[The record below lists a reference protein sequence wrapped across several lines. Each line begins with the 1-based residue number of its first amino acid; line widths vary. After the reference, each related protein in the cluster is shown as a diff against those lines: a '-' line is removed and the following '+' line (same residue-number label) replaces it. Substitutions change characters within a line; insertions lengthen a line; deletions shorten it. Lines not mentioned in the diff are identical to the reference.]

1 MSKDCCDIRKVV
13 LPLFLL
19 AVILTQANAATVLV
33 EAESFADHGGW
44 LVDQQS
50 MDVMGSA
57 YLLAHGL
64 GRPVADA
71 TTTVTLAEPGEY
83 RVWVRTK
90 DWVARW
96 NAPGAPGKFQL
107 LVNGKPLTE
116 TFGTKGA
123 DWFWHDGGTVRIDKA
138 EVTLALHDL
147 TGFEGRCDAIVLTTD
162 GGLVPPNELKA
173 SEAFRHQLLCLPEK
187 PDEAGAYDLVVVG
200 GGLGGCT
207 AAVSAA
213 RLGLSVALVQ
223 DRPVLGGN
231 SSSEV
236 RVWIGGRFKVPPY
249 PVIGEI
255 VAEMFTRPK
264 FCPGPAEAYGDEVKL
279 RVVQAEKNLKLFLN
293 EHVDRVEMKGGRI
306 QAVVSKSILTG
317 RRSRF
322 VGRWFVDNTGDGT
335 VGFLAGAD
343 YETTAKGHMGTSNLW
358 HPVDT
363 GVPSPFPR
371 CEWALDLTDKP
382 FPTELKQLGQWF
394 WESGFDLDTIEE
406 AEAIRDHNLRAMY
419 GAWDC
424 MKNVKNLYPTYR
436 LDWAAAIAGK
446 RESRRLLGDV
456 VLTKEDVV
464 SGRDFP
470 DGCVSST
477 WSIDLHYPNKKYME
491 AAPENPFISVAQFTR
506 FTKNPYPVPYRCLY
520 SRNVPN
526 LMMAGRNVS
535 VTHEALGTVRVMAT
549 GGLMGEVLGRAAAIC
564 KKHDVDPRAVYEQ
577 YLDEFKQSLWQ
588 PTKSTAHPAAAFAHQ
603 VGANIAL
610 GTPAKSSGDQDSEGH
625 PAGLVVDG
633 AADTSSNEICWVSK
647 GPLPHWIELRWA
659 EPKTITAARMISGY
673 RTGEGVVAPISDFV
687 LQRFDGKGWL
697 DIPETATR
705 GNSEVDWQC
714 RFKPVT
720 TQRVRLLV
728 QESKEG
734 TSRIWELELYEP

>member
-1 MSKDCCDIRKVV
+1 MRSLVV
-13 LPLFLL
+13 AVGLL
-19 AVILTQANAATVLV
+19 LTSASQATAATVLV
-33 EAESFADHGGW
+33 EAESFANVGGW

-50 MDVMGSA
+50 MDVMHSS

-71 TTTVTLAEPGEY
+71 VTTVTLPSPGEY
-83 RVWVRTK
+83 RVFVRTK

-107 LVNGKPLTE
+107 QVDGKPLAK

-123 DWFWHDGGTVRIDKA
+123 DWAWHDGGTVKIDKK

-162 GGLVPPNELKA
+162 TGFTPPEELKA
-173 SEAFRHQLLCLPEK
+173 LDAFRDQKLNLSEK
-187 PDEAGAYDLVVVG
+187 PAEAGTYDLVVVG
-200 GGLGGCT
+200 GGLGGCC

-213 RLGLSVALVQ
+213 RLGLSVALIQ

-249 PVIGEI
+249 PMIGEI
-255 VAEMFTRPK
+255 VAEMFTRPQY
-264 FCPGPAEAYGDEVKL
+264 CPGPAEDYGDDVKL
-279 RVVQAEKNLKLFLN
+279 KVVKAEKNLSLFLN
-293 EHVDRVEMKGGRI
+293 EHVDRVEMDAGRI
-306 QAVVSKSILTG
+306 RAVVSKNIVNSG
-317 RRSRF
+317 RSRF
-322 VGRWFVDNTGDGT
+322 VGRWFVDNTGDAT

-343 YETTAKGHMGTSNLW
+343 CEMTAKGHMGTSNLW
-358 HPVDT
+358 APVDT
-363 GVPSPFPR
+363 GSPESFPR
-371 CEWALDLTDKP
+371 CPWALNLTDKP

-394 WESGFDLDTIEE
+394 WESGFDLDTITD

-424 MKNVKNLYPTYR
+424 LKNVKKLYPNHR

-456 VLTKEDVV
+456 ILTKEDVV
-464 SGRDFP
+464 SAREFP

-477 WSIDLHYPNKKYME
+477 WSIDLHYPQKKYVE
-491 AAPENPFISVAQFTR
+491 ASPENPFISVAEFTR
-506 FTKNPYPVPYRCLY
+506 FKKNPYPVPYRCFY

-564 KKHDVDPRAVYEQ
+564 KKHDTDPRGVYQQ
-577 YLDEFKQSLWQ
+577 YLEEFKQLLQQ
-588 PTKSTAHPAAAFAHQ
+588 PTKKATLAAAGFAGQ
-603 VGANIAL
+603 VGKSVAVGAHA
-610 GTPAKSSGDQDSEGH
+610 TSSGDRDSEGH
-625 PAGLVVDG
+625 PASMVVDG
-633 AADTSSNEICWVSK
+633 ASDTLSNDLRWLSK
-647 GPLPHWIELRWA
+647 GPMPHWIELRWD
-659 EPKTITAARMISGY
+659 EPKAITAARIISGY
-673 RTGEGVVAPISDFV
+673 AHGGTVGDPISAFV
-687 LQRFDGKGWL
+687 LQWFDGNGWQS
-697 DIPETATR
+697 IPETATL
-705 GNSEVDWQC
+705 GNTKVDWQC
-714 RFKPVT
+714 QFKPVT
-720 TQRVRLLV
+720 AQRVRLLV
-728 QESKEG
+728 KESKG
-734 TSRIWELELYEP
+734 NVSRIWEVELYEPK